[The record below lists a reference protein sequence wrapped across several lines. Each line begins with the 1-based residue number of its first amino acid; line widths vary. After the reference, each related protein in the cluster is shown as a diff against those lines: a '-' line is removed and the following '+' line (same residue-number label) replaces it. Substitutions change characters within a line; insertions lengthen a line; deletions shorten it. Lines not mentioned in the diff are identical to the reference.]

1 MPGRRYDGGDEG
13 SSHERFP
20 DGHGEVG
27 RQPGLDH
34 IADRSCGEG
43 FLDEFPIFVNGEEDN
58 SGLRTFTLE
67 PTRSLQAVED
77 RHRDV
82 KNHNIRVEFGRGLK
96 ERLAVLDSVDNVELR
111 L

>member
-1 MPGRRYDGGDEG
+1 
-13 SSHERFP
+13 
-20 DGHGEVG
+20 
-27 RQPGLDH
+27 
-34 IADRSCGEG
+34 
-43 FLDEFPIFVNGEEDN
+43 LDEFPIFVNGEEDN

-82 KNHNIRVEFGRGLK
+82 KYHNIRVEFGRGLK

-111 L
+111 LQDLARLVQHGGTIIGQEHARGGFAAMAARLRSSHLRPPLLVKA